1 MQMKMKNIQ
10 KYLNKEINYF
20 IILGIILIIFIIRK
34 KNFSILE
41 SFLKISFI
49 ENLIPPLQLKYFFI
63 QTFGE

>member
-34 KNFSILE
+34 KNFSILG
-41 SFLKISFI
+41 SFLKISFV

-63 QTFGE
+63 QMFGE